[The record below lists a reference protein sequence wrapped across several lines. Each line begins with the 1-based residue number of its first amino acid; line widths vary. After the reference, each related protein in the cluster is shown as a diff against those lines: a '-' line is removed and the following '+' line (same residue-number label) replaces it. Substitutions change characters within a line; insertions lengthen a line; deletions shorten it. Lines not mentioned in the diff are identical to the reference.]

1 MAIWRLGL
9 WGFVPM
15 SYFCSEINE
24 WWEDCTKYRTRP
36 EMLLWSATSSREIQ
50 KNSIFPAQNLQ
61 SSKYLNS
68 RTNSVVQEWKH
79 LFLNQAWH
87 SQQQVLQTWKFSKCC
102 RLGNSV
108 NQCVCNCQSDPPEL
122 SCISAPRA
130 WLLEKPF
137 GVNTRWQLR
146 LGLKIELCSL
156 YLLKIP
162 K

>member
-1 MAIWRLGL
+1 MPKNLDSNFNSATWPTSSLNDRWRIYLPWNPWSVWSLNLFWVIWRCSLLGHLKMVIWRLGL

-24 WWEDCTKYRTRP
+24 WWEDCTKYKTRP
-36 EMLLWSATSSREIQ
+36 EKLLWSVTSSREIQ

-87 SQQQVLQTWKFSKCC
+87 SQQQVLQSWKFSKCC

-108 NQCVCNCQSDPPEL
+108 CL
-122 SCISAPRA
+122 
-130 WLLEKPF
+130 
-137 GVNTRWQLR
+137 
-146 LGLKIELCSL
+146 
-156 YLLKIP
+156 
-162 K
+162 